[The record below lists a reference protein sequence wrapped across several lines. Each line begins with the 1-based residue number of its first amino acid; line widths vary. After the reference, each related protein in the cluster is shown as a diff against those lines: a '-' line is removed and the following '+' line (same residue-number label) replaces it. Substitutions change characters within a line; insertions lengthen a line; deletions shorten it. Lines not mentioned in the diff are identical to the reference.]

1 MTRFKNNR
9 YGFSFIEAILA
20 VAIVGIVL
28 TPLFLLQGN
37 VIRKIGQWSR
47 YMQRI
52 YEAKNFFIE
61 SQRAIPPDTR
71 QVMLEKKIAD
81 PEAVLKY
88 EIREIASKSSLR
100 KFKNILVEQVTLE
113 WEQEGLKRQD
123 IVMSFLFKPEPK
135 K

>member
-1 MTRFKNNR
+1 MIRFKNNR

-20 VAIVGIVL
+20 IAIVGLVL

-37 VIRKIGQWSR
+37 VIRRVGQWSR

-52 YEAKNFFIE
+52 YKAKNFFIE
-61 SQRAIPPDTR
+61 SQRAISPDTR
-71 QVMLEKKIAD
+71 QVMLEKKIDD

-88 EIREIASKSSLR
+88 KIRKVASKSSLR
-100 KFKNILVEQVTLE
+100 KFKNILVEQVALE
-113 WEQEGLKRQD
+113 WEQEGVKRQD
-123 IVMSFLFKPEPK
+123 KLVSFLFKPERK